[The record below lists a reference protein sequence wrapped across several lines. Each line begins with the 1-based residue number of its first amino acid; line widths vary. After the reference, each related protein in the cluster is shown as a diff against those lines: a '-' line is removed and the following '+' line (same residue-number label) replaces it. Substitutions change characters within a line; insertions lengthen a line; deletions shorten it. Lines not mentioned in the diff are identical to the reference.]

1 MNAVF
6 RTGVRPSGDTQELV
20 IARETYRVLDI
31 TETGVRGQCG
41 VSIAPTGAAMVY
53 AKAFAVGL
61 VTGVLAPVVVAV
73 VEQVVLPLVGFAYL
87 FVSCSVVGGPSCY
100 DSFSSVVITPEII
113 LRQMVVGF
121 AIGFLF
127 TLWRALVTKH
137 GPR

>member
-53 AKAFAVGL
+53 AKAFAVGV
-61 VTGVLAPVVVAV
+61 VTGSLAPIVVGAASI
-73 VEQVVLPLVGFAYL
+73 LWFLMTTLVGRLAATGGAGIVG
-87 FVSCSVVGGPSCY
+87 VSVGIAFF
-100 DSFSSVVITPEII
+100 DSMQQPTEN
-113 LRQMVVGF
+113 
-121 AIGFLF
+121 
-127 TLWRALVTKH
+127 
-137 GPR
+137 